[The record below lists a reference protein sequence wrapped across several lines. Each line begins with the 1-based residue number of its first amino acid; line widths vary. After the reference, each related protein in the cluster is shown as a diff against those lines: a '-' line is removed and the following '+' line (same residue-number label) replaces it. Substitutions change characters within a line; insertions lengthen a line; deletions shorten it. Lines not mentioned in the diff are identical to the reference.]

1 MPLAQFLLRALPESR
16 VVEAVLAVEAELA
29 EVGMATRDRSQG
41 FGFVYMNLGSL
52 LSKKEWAVDDAAPI
66 APAGAKVLNF
76 NKDTNFVPSTPAP
89 TPPAPPAEPTRA
101 PIEQIRENL
110 DRLQTLHHRI
120 HVMLEE
126 LNTLSGRKKDPKGD
140 S

>member
-1 MPLAQFLLRALPESR
+1 
-16 VVEAVLAVEAELA
+16 
-29 EVGMATRDRSQG
+29 MATRDRSQG
-41 FGFVYMNLGSL
+41 FGFVYMNLGTL
-52 LSKKEWAVDDAAPI
+52 LSKQEWAVDETAPV
-66 APAGAKVLNF
+66 APPQGAKVLNF
-76 NKDTNFVPSTPAP
+76 NKDTNFVAEKPAP
-89 TPPAPPAEPTRA
+89 APAPAEPVKA